1 MMYTIHFFP
10 KENIML
16 KRDKNFKLDKQS
28 KRLLATMTGE
38 KRSQFKNAM
47 INAAILGSVLVK
59 QKKDKNEKEA
69 D

>member
-1 MMYTIHFFP
+1 
-10 KENIML
+10 ML
-16 KRDKNFKLDKQS
+16 KRDKNFRLDKQS
-28 KRLLATMTGE
+28 KRLLATMSGE

-59 QKKDKNEKEA
+59 TKKDKNEKEA